1 MNYLYL
7 NIFDIIIVK
16 FFLDELHCQVLNKI
30 KSLSQK
36 KKKKFSIKSKSNGGL
51 FGYHVDRI
59 KAVCTIY

>member
-7 NIFDIIIVK
+7 NILDIIIVK

-36 KKKKFSIKSKSNGGL
+36 KKKKEVLNKIKE
-51 FGYHVDRI
+51 
-59 KAVCTIY
+59 